1 MGDVLR
7 APGRRRAVAVA
18 VAVAAAVLGGCSAS
32 TVGDSWQCPLAQG
45 EACASVAAV
54 DPAVP
59 KTASA
64 AGSDMAEPLYRPR
77 PAPAPQCGSGCNPF
91 AWLVELIDGGGD
103 DADEENTLS
112 GVAVASGENA
122 SPSEGNGAAAAAS
135 SAPAGEALRTAEVVG
150 RIWIAPYVDA
160 GGVYHEAGW
169 VRAVIAPAG
178 WQLP

>member
-1 MGDVLR
+1 MGEVLR
-7 APGRRRAVAVA
+7 APVRRRAAA

-32 TVGDSWQCPLAQG
+32 TVGDNWQCPLAQG

-59 KTASA
+59 KAGGA
-64 AGSDMAEPLYRPR
+64 AGSGRAEPLYRPR

-91 AWLVELIDGGGD
+91 AWLAELIEDGGED
-103 DADEENTLS
+103 TDEENTDASTASS
-112 GVAVASGENA
+112 GVSGEV
-122 SPSEGNGAAAAAS
+122 AAAS
-135 SAPAGEALRTAEVVG
+135 AAVPAGEDLRTAEVVG

-160 GGVYHEAGW
+160 EGVYHEAGW

-178 WQLP
+178 WRLP

>member
-1 MGDVLR
+1 MGEVLR
-7 APGRRRAVAVA
+7 APGRRRAAA
-18 VAVAAAVLGGCSAS
+18 VAVAAAVLGGCSTS

-59 KTASA
+59 KAGGA
-64 AGSDMAEPLYRPR
+64 AGSGMAEPLYRPR

-91 AWLVELIDGGGD
+91 AWLAELIEGT
-103 DADEENTLS
+103 DEEN
-112 GVAVASGENA
+112 ADAAAAAS
-122 SPSEGNGAAAAAS
+122 SEANGAAAAAS
-135 SAPAGEALRTAEVVG
+135 AAVPAGEDLRTAEVVG

-160 GGVYHEAGW
+160 EGVYHEAGW

-178 WQLP
+178 WRLP

>member
-7 APGRRRAVAVA
+7 APGRRRAAA

-59 KTASA
+59 KAEGA
-64 AGSDMAEPLYRPR
+64 AGSGMAEPLYRPR

-91 AWLVELIDGGGD
+91 AWLAELIDGGGEG
-103 DADEENTLS
+103 ADEENAVS
-112 GVAVASGENA
+112 GVASSGV
-122 SPSEGNGAAAAAS
+122 SGGAAAASEANG
-135 SAPAGEALRTAEVVG
+135 AAGEALRTAEVVG

-178 WQLP
+178 WRLP

>member
-7 APGRRRAVAVA
+7 APGRRRAAAVA
-18 VAVAAAVLGGCSAS
+18 VAVAAAVLGGCSAI

-59 KTASA
+59 KAAGA
-64 AGSDMAEPLYRPR
+64 AGSGMAEPLYRPR

-91 AWLVELIDGGGD
+91 AWLAELIE
-103 DADEENTLS
+103 DADEEN
-112 GVAVASGENA
+112 AD
-122 SPSEGNGAAAAAS
+122 AAAAS
-135 SAPAGEALRTAEVVG
+135 SSVSGGAAAASEANGAAGEALRTAEVVG

-178 WQLP
+178 WRLP

>member
-1 MGDVLR
+1 MGKVLR
-7 APGRRRAVAVA
+7 ASGLRRAAA

-59 KTASA
+59 KAGGA
-64 AGSDMAEPLYRPR
+64 AAPGMAEPLYRPR
-77 PAPAPQCGSGCNPF
+77 PAPAPQCESGCNPF
-91 AWLVELIDGGGD
+91 AWLAELIEGGGE
-103 DADEENTLS
+103 DADEAN
-112 GVAVASGENA
+112 VDAAAAAS
-122 SPSEGNGAAAAAS
+122 SEANGAAAAAS
-135 SAPAGEALRTAEVVG
+135 AAVPAGEDLRTAEVVG

-160 GGVYHEAGW
+160 EGVYHEAGW

-178 WQLP
+178 WRLP

>member
-1 MGDVLR
+1 MGEVLR
-7 APGRRRAVAVA
+7 APGRRRAAA

-59 KTASA
+59 KAGGA
-64 AGSDMAEPLYRPR
+64 AAPGMAEPLYRPR

-91 AWLVELIDGGGD
+91 AWLAELIEDGGTD
-103 DADEENTLS
+103 TDEANMD
-112 GVAVASGENA
+112 
-122 SPSEGNGAAAAAS
+122 AAAAS
-135 SAPAGEALRTAEVVG
+135 SGVSGEVAAASAAVPAGEDLRTAEVVG

-160 GGVYHEAGW
+160 EGVYHEAGW

-178 WQLP
+178 WRLP